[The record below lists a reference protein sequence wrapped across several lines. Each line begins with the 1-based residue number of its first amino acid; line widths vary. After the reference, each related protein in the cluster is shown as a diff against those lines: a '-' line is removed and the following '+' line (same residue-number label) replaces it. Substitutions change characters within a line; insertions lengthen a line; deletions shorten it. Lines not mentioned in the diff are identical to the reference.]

1 MLLATLIT
9 SAYPDAIIEDID
21 PYSQTMRG
29 AGFLFGTHGDVII
42 LSGLGTQVEA
52 LDALKRLRDRQHCS
66 PIVLLVSNE
75 LITLRAELIAAG
87 AFAVLRKNS
96 LSSTRLFDAIDR
108 ALGHTQSPDHFCA
121 HYPAVQQD
129 AEPYYGEFVFS
140 HEGERCVVEI
150 DGYRLVK
157 CISSG
162 PLAQVF
168 LADQVNTGLAVVIKI
183 LTASPV
189 HNMNAM
195 GAVRARRSLFDRHTS
210 PSIVR
215 TIDSGI
221 GGTFFFE
228 VMEYLSHGD
237 LRQRMQTPL
246 ATDQVVAIMVD
257 LLNALTS
264 LHASGLA
271 HADLKPES
279 IFFHADGHL
288 VLIDFDIATTFGQ
301 VVTATAPRIKISS
314 ELSILGTPIYTSPEQ
329 GAGLPIA
336 ASADIYSAGII
347 FFELLTSVVP
357 FAGDTPAQVIFR
369 HMHDEVPLLPLRVR
383 HLQSVIDKMLA
394 KTPTD
399 RFQTAAAVSD
409 ALRTTLLDLS
419 TGQAT

>member
-1 MLLATLIT
+1 MLLTTLIT
-9 SAYPDAIIEDID
+9 SAYPNAIIEDID

-42 LSGLGTQVEA
+42 LSGLGTQIEA
-52 LDALKRLRDRQHCS
+52 LDALKRLRDREHCS
-66 PIVLLVSNE
+66 PIVLLVSND
-75 LITLRAELIAAG
+75 LIALRAELIAAG
-87 AFAVLRKNS
+87 AFDVLRKNA
-96 LSSTRLFDAIDR
+96 LSSARLFDAIDR
-108 ALGHTQSPDHFCA
+108 ALAQSQSPADLTTH
-121 HYPAVQQD
+121 HPAVQQD

-140 HEGERCVVEI
+140 HDGERCAVEI
-150 DGYRLVK
+150 DGYRFVQ

-195 GAVRARRSLFDRHTS
+195 GAVRARRSLFDRHAC

-237 LRQRMQTPL
+237 LRQRMQTLL
-246 ATDQVVAIMVD
+246 ATDQVMAIMVD

-301 VVTATAPRIKISS
+301 PVTATVPRIKISN
-314 ELSILGTPIYTSPEQ
+314 ELSILGTPIYASPEQ
-329 GAGLPIA
+329 GAGRPIA

-357 FAGDTPAQVIFR
+357 FVGDTPAQVIFR
-369 HMHDEVPLLPLRVR
+369 HMHDEVPRLPLRVR
-383 HLQSVIDKMLA
+383 HLQPVIDKMLA
-394 KTPTD
+394 KTPAD
-399 RFQTAAAVSD
+399 RFQTAAAVSE
-409 ALRTTLLDLS
+409 ALRATLLESS
-419 TGQAT
+419 TSQAP